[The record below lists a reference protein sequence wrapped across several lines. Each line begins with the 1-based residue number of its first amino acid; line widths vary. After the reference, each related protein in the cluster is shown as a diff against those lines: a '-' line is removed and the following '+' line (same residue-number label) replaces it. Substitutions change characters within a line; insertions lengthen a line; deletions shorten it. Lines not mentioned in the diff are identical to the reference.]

1 MSDAFTPAAG
11 APLRE
16 GFTPT
21 LLIAALDA
29 ARREAAARA
38 ERPPEPG
45 ADPTAALLAEARR
58 SGWEDGH
65 AAGLAQAAA
74 ASEAVAA
81 RAAEHALAALRD
93 GTAAARDAAA
103 DAAAGLARIAIAMM
117 DAALPGLAAG
127 NGAALAAAFA
137 RRMAPLLEAMPE
149 ARLLVSPGFAAETRA
164 LLGLAG
170 IAVEEDPALPPGD
183 ARAEWRGGGAVLDLS
198 ARRAEIR
205 RVLDS
210 AGLGPKE

>member
-38 ERPPEPG
+38 EPPPEPSP
-45 ADPTAALLAEARR
+45 DPTEALLAEARR

-65 AAGLAQAAA
+65 AAGLAEAAA

-93 GTAAARDAAA
+93 GAAAAREAAA
-103 DAAAGLARIAIAMM
+103 EAAAGLARIAIAMM

-127 NGAALAAAFA
+127 HAGALAAAFA
-137 RRMAPLLEAMPE
+137 RRIAPALEVMPE
-149 ARLLVSPGFAAETRA
+149 ARLLVPPGLAAETRA
-164 LLGLAG
+164 LLGMAS
-170 IAVEEDPALPPGD
+170 ITVEEDPALPPGD
-183 ARAEWRGGGAVLDLS
+183 ARAEWRGGGAALDLS

-205 RVLDS
+205 RALDS